1 MKFFLKK
8 KKQFPSVL
16 FTDLQ
21 LCKQHGT
28 QSLWCYGTNCHF
40 FTFLSSVKRLWVR
53 IFLGMAGCFDVL
65 MLAKLFYLQFSAKSL
80 KSSATV
86 CHLRI
91 GDLVP
96 DYSLLETSLKE
107 VLMTRIL
114 CFIKCQSN
122 SQSFLS
128 IDVLWKGGGGIA
140 FRYPT
145 VRPFGF
151 VFLII
156 WTNSCTSERYSL
168 QIFQSL
174 GVGDGLPVLQQSSR
188 FAGL

>member
-1 MKFFLKK
+1 MKFKKK

-21 LCKQHGT
+21 LCKLHGT

-40 FTFLSSVKRLWVR
+40 FTFPSSVKRLWVR

-65 MLAKLFYLQFSAKSL
+65 MLAKLFHLQFSAKSL
-80 KSSATV
+80 NTSATV

-91 GDLVP
+91 GDLVS

-114 CFIKCQSN
+114 CFMKC
-122 SQSFLS
+122 
-128 IDVLWKGGGGIA
+128 
-140 FRYPT
+140 
-145 VRPFGF
+145 
-151 VFLII
+151 
-156 WTNSCTSERYSL
+156 
-168 QIFQSL
+168 
-174 GVGDGLPVLQQSSR
+174 
-188 FAGL
+188 

>member
-1 MKFFLKK
+1 MKFKKK

-21 LCKQHGT
+21 LCKLHGT

-40 FTFLSSVKRLWVR
+40 FTFPSSVKRLWVR

-65 MLAKLFYLQFSAKSL
+65 MHAKLFHLQFSAKSL
-80 KSSATV
+80 NTSATV

-114 CFIKCQSN
+114 CFMKC
-122 SQSFLS
+122 
-128 IDVLWKGGGGIA
+128 
-140 FRYPT
+140 
-145 VRPFGF
+145 
-151 VFLII
+151 
-156 WTNSCTSERYSL
+156 
-168 QIFQSL
+168 
-174 GVGDGLPVLQQSSR
+174 
-188 FAGL
+188 